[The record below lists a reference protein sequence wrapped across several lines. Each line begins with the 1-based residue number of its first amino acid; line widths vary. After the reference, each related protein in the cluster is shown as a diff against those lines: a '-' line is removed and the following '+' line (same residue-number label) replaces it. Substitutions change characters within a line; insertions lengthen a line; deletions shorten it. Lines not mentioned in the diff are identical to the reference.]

1 MLSEDRRPFVYE
13 TLPKPARP
21 VVDMCGCKS
30 AGGAS
35 ELSATQREGFPLSDV
50 DNPAARLSCGTGYGH
65 ARRLKPDSYDGVL
78 TVPFAD
84 G

>member
-35 ELSATQREGFPLSDV
+35 ELSATQREGFLLSDV
-50 DNPAARLSCGTGYGH
+50 DNPDARLS
-65 ARRLKPDSYDGVL
+65 
-78 TVPFAD
+78 
-84 G
+84 